1 MSLLLVTTNIVKA
14 EYLTDFNYGVTNGN
28 TRNFTLLVEENQTIP
43 ITSPNSTET
52 VMFDAWT
59 FNGTVPG
66 PTMRMTEGDRVFI
79 KVINSNESKH
89 THSMHMH
96 SIHPTSQ
103 DGVFGPSG
111 NIKPGESFTY
121 EFIAGPTGVY
131 PYHCHV
137 EPIQTHINHGLYGD
151 DH

>member
-1 MSLLLVTTNIVKA
+1 
-14 EYLTDFNYGVTNGN
+14 
-28 TRNFTLLVEENQTIP
+28 
-43 ITSPNSTET
+43 
-52 VMFDAWT
+52 
-59 FNGTVPG
+59 
-66 PTMRMTEGDRVFI
+66 MRMTEGDRVFI

-137 EPIQTHINHGLYGD
+137 EPIQTHINHGLYGAISSLTQVPTTD
-151 DH
+151 LQMNEMVMMMRLI